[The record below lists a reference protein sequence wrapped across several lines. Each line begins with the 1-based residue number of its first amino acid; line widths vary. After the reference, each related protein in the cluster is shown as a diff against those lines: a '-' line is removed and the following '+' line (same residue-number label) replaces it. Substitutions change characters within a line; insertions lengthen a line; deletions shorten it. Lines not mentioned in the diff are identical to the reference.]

1 MRASYR
7 TVGVTGLIAMCAT
20 GATGLGAGGAFAA
33 PGAVGAPASAN
44 IALDSCNMTV
54 GADVGDHL
62 VVSVKTMLA
71 PQMKDLGNIPYVGPM
86 LVGSLEP
93 ALSTLTLPPFVVKQ
107 GRAPVTG
114 AAIADALVTALGP
127 VLSPPAVEPLRTSV
141 TQACLITVVP
151 KPVPGAGQV
160 PAPTPGTHNALPLV
174 GAPGTTS
181 SQATTTAGS
190 RQAPQYTYGDL
201 TSVPAGGTG
210 YSVGVAPVLPPALLS
225 GYGLPSVAT
234 SAVPG
239 VSTPLAAPAPQFGV
253 LGAPASSTPATE
265 SPEVTPISGMSEV
278 TALPAV
284 PDTTSSVPAA
294 AVLAALMLSL
304 TTAALVR
311 TWVLRRG
318 AS

>member
-1 MRASYR
+1 
-7 TVGVTGLIAMCAT
+7 
-20 GATGLGAGGAFAA
+20 
-33 PGAVGAPASAN
+33 
-44 IALDSCNMTV
+44 
-54 GADVGDHL
+54 
-62 VVSVKTMLA
+62 
-71 PQMKDLGNIPYVGPM
+71 
-86 LVGSLEP
+86 
-93 ALSTLTLPPFVVKQ
+93 
-107 GRAPVTG
+107 

-127 VLSPPAVEPLRTSV
+127 VLSPSSVEPMRTSV

-160 PAPTPGTHNALPLV
+160 HAPTPGTHTAPPLV
-174 GAPGTTS
+174 GVPGATS
-181 SQATTTAGS
+181 SQATAAAGS
-190 RQAPQYTYGDL
+190 REAPQYTYGDL

-239 VSTPLAAPAPQFGV
+239 VGTPLAVPAPQFGV

-284 PDTTSSVPAA
+284 PDTTSRVPAA
-294 AVLAALMLSL
+294 AVLAALLLSL

-311 TWVLRRG
+311 TWVLRRS